1 MSTFLL
7 IAGFVVFCV
16 GAVLGVLW
24 AGTGGTIKRSD
35 DSVIRLTMR
44 WVSWSAVCQMIGA
57 VIVTVAIVVHDS

>member
-7 IAGFVVFCV
+7 TAGFVVFCV
-16 GAVLGVLW
+16 GVVLGVLW

-44 WVSWSAVCQMIGA
+44 WVYCSAICQMVGA
-57 VIVTVAIVVHDS
+57 VLVTVAIVLHDS